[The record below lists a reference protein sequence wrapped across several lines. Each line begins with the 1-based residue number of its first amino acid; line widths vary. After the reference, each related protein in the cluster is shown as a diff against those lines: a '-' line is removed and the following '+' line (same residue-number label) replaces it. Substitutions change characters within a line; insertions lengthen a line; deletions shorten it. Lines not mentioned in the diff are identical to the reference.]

1 MKPSFDKL
9 RTRQLNEKAGSEA
22 LVRHALRATFCA
34 MSSLA
39 PKQKLSYAEYAKRE
53 NASEG
58 KHEFFDGEIY
68 AMSGGTREHGFMID
82 RARDAIK
89 ATLAERDCA
98 MVGSEIRI
106 RTPSGKGAYPDG
118 YVVCGTIAWDSEDR
132 DSVTNPTLILEVLS
146 DSTEGYDREGKFK
159 HYRSLPSLMEYVLV
173 SYREPLIETHVRN
186 ADGSWSTTFAGPG
199 ETLTLRS
206 IGAQI
211 PVDAVYQGMTS
222 EDRRMTLII

>member
-1 MKPSFDKL
+1 MAS
-9 RTRQLNEKAGSEA
+9 
-22 LVRHALRATFCA
+22 V
-34 MSSLA
+34 A
-39 PKQKLSYAEYAKRE
+39 PKHKVSYAEYAKLE

-58 KHEFFDGEIY
+58 KHEFVDGEIY

-89 ATLAERDCA
+89 GTLARRECA
-98 MVGSEIRI
+98 MVGSEIRV

-118 YVVCGTIAWDSEDR
+118 YVVCGPIVWDAEDR

-146 DSTEGYDREGKFK
+146 ESTEGYDREGKFK
-159 HYRSLPSLMEYVLV
+159 HYRSLPSLKEYVLV

-199 ETLTLRS
+199 ETLSLRS
-206 IGAQI
+206 IDASI
-211 PVDAVYQGMTS
+211 PVDAVYQGMMS
-222 EDRRMTLII
+222 QEGRMVLVT

>member
-1 MKPSFDKL
+1 
-9 RTRQLNEKAGSEA
+9 
-22 LVRHALRATFCA
+22 
-34 MSSLA
+34 MSSVA
-39 PKQKLSYAEYAKRE
+39 PKQKISYAEYAKRE
-53 NASEG
+53 NSSEA

-89 ATLAERDCA
+89 AGLAGRDCA

-118 YVVCGTIAWDSEDR
+118 YVVCGKIAWDLEDR
-132 DSVTNPTLILEVLS
+132 DAVTNPTLILEVLS
-146 DSTEGYDREGKFK
+146 ESTEGYDREGKFK
-159 HYRSLPSLMEYVLV
+159 HYRSLPSLREYVLV

-199 ETLTLRS
+199 ETLELRS
-206 IGAQI
+206 VDAQI
-211 PVDAVYQGMTS
+211 PVDAVYQDMISQHGHMV
-222 EDRRMTLII
+222 LVA